1 VCADAQLTLAI
12 PNTEEGKASNDEQI
26 LQTNLN
32 DDRLQGVSDIYRD
45 FTGLGWR

>member
-1 VCADAQLTLAI
+1 VYADAHLTLAI
-12 PNTEEGKASNDEQI
+12 PDTEEAKTSNDEQI

-32 DDRLQGVSDIYRD
+32 DDRLQGVSDIYCD